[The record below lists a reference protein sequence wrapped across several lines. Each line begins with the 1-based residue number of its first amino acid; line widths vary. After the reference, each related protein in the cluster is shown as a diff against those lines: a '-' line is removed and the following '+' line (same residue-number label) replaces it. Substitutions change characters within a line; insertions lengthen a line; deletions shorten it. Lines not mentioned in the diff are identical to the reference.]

1 MQTCANC
8 SVEAFYV
15 YSLTSEF
22 KQYYCS
28 LHLPRFLKD
37 QRHGGAVSRY
47 IAPVVVKPKK
57 SAPVVEESAVEE
69 APSEE

>member
-28 LHLPRFLKD
+28 LHLPKFLKD
-37 QRHGGAVSRY
+37 QRNGGAVTRY
-47 IAPVVVKPKK
+47 EAPVVAKTKK
-57 SAPVVEESAVEE
+57 SAPVVEETPTEE
-69 APSEE
+69 